1 MSVIYF
7 LLYDYCDNSNK
18 TSVFFSH
25 VGKELKR
32 MKMLNVLSKYP
43 DSSITP
49 QGPKLPAPGT
59 TILQVKQES

>member
-1 MSVIYF
+1 MSGIYF
-7 LLYDYCDNSNK
+7 LIYYCYNSTK
-18 TSVFFSH
+18 TYVFFSP

-32 MKMLNVLSKYP
+32 MKMLNVLSKYS